1 MRYLLRAGLSL
12 FGFTL
17 SSSAARDGFSDI
29 GTVLKYR
36 ADAKSSYPRIGIPA
50 GGAWSYDI
58 LQIWHEVE
66 ARVEPDVIVPFQ
78 NYFAVLNA
86 RRVVAQWQAEF
97 SLQLLDLRQNWTDP
111 PVRNFKASL
120 ILRAPP
126 ERADVHKAEEC
137 KMLEHGNLR

>member
-36 ADAKSSYPRIGIPA
+36 VDAESSHPCVGIPA
-50 GGAWSYDI
+50 GGAWSDDI
-58 LQIWHEVE
+58 LQIRHEVE
-66 ARVEPDVIVPFQ
+66 AGVELDVIVPFQ
-78 NYFAVLNA
+78 NYFAILNA
-86 RRVVAQWQAEF
+86 RRAVAQRQAEF
-97 SLQLLDLRQNWTDP
+97 SLQLLDLHQNRTDP

-126 ERADVHKAEEC
+126 ERADVHKAQEC